1 MTKLFDIT
9 GKAVAGEWGKDDEV
23 GNGIPVLRT
32 TNFTNE
38 GIVNYDDVVTRTITK
53 KNIEEKYLRPGD
65 IIIEKSGGS
74 DKQPVGRVIYFDG
87 PEHKYLFNNFTGL
100 LRVKDQEKWIPKYI
114 FYSLFAAYRQGKTR
128 RFENKTTGLHN
139 LQTDSYIKSFEI
151 KDSSINIQKKVC
163 VILDNLR
170 DQITLYKQELQ
181 KLDELT
187 KARFVEM
194 FGDLVQNDMNWNFD
208 KLGNL
213 CDVRDG
219 THDSPV
225 YQTKGYPLLTSK
237 NFTSGEVDFSDAKLI
252 SKSDFDK
259 INKRSKVDEGDIIMP
274 MIGTIGSPV
283 IVNTSVPF
291 AIKNVAL
298 IKFNDNSPLN
308 IFIKGVLESDYFAR
322 KIQEKNRGNTQK
334 FISLKDIRELRIPVV
349 PYDKQKCFENFL
361 CHVDK
366 SKSEIQKSLDKTQLL
381 FDSLMQ
387 EYFS

>member
-1 MTKLFDIT
+1 MEYQLKELFDLQMGKTPARKNPEYWKSKDHKWVAISDLSQCGKYISDTREYISDQAVKDTNIKLIPSNTVIMSFKLSIGKTAIT
-9 GKAVAGEWGKDDEV
+9 SEPMYSNEAIMSFRDKHKVKLLPDYIYYMFKWKDWSVETNKAVMGATLNKATLSNIKIKVHEYSKQKE
-23 GNGIPVLRT
+23 
-32 TNFTNE
+32 
-38 GIVNYDDVVTRTITK
+38 IVKILDKIQN
-53 KNIEEKYLRPGD
+53 
-65 IIIEKSGGS
+65 IIES
-74 DKQPVGRVIYFDG
+74 Q
-87 PEHKYLFNNFTGL
+87 
-100 LRVKDQEKWIPKYI
+100 
-114 FYSLFAAYRQGKTR
+114 
-128 RFENKTTGLHN
+128 
-139 LQTDSYIKSFEI
+139 
-151 KDSSINIQKKVC
+151 
-163 VILDNLR
+163 
-170 DQITLYKQELQ
+170 KQELQ
-181 KLDELT
+181 KLDELI

-387 EYFS
+387 KYFS